1 MKNYLLFD
9 DYSDYVDTSSYE
21 DLKRL
26 LIDDIEED
34 TFNNFEEN
42 VVKSN
47 FKLMKKLT
55 EEKYNADFIIQELK
69 GFGWNIIDLNEIE
82 EDLRKLLFFRNYKNN
97 ECIEQTL
104 KLIEDLKYN
113 RREEK

>member
-55 EEKYNADFIIQELK
+55 EEKYNADFIIQEL
-69 GFGWNIIDLNEIE
+69 
-82 EDLRKLLFFRNYKNN
+82 
-97 ECIEQTL
+97 
-104 KLIEDLKYN
+104 
-113 RREEK
+113 